1 MDNQDLKNLRESVE
15 CLARRNRRLAR
26 ALALS
31 VSLLALAV
39 IALAVVS
46 LRPQSLEPPGGILR
60 VRGLVVVDGN
70 GVERVRIQAP
80 LPDPLVLGKRFP
92 RGGAVSGILL
102 FDDEGNERSGYV
114 TSDGYPNVFF
124 TLDSLACQHVLFIT
138 EPQGDPTL
146 RLWDGTSAA
155 TLSAGSDGPGLKLT
169 SGEKTLLEIP
179 APTPAPIGK
188 TAGNRK

>member
-1 MDNQDLKNLRESVE
+1 MDDQELRIIKESIDG
-15 CLARRNRRLAR
+15 LARQNRRLR
-26 ALALS
+26 WGLAVTAS
-31 VSLLALAV
+31 VLALAI
-39 IALAVVS
+39 IALAAFG
-46 LRPQSLEPPGGILR
+46 LRPRGAVGPDGILT
-60 VRGLVVVDGN
+60 VRGLVVVDRN
-70 GVERVRIQAP
+70 GVGRVRIQAP

-124 TLDSLACQHVLFIT
+124 TLDSLARQHVLFIT

-155 TLSAGSDGPGLKLT
+155 TLSAGADGPGLKLT
-169 SGEKTLLEIP
+169 NGEKTVLEIP
-179 APTPAPIGK
+179 APNPAAKSEGD
-188 TAGNRK
+188 RR